1 MGIGLLPAIVV
12 ARELRQ
18 RQFKALHWA
27 GRFSTSALT
36 FCGTRTSGYLRRWP
50 SSATWCK
57 ALSPTHR
64 LNRKQSSNW
73 RRRLGKP
80 DTERIRACD
89 FGGFEASTENS
100 YLAGPRYVF
109 RSFGR
114 FRPYVQGLIGVGNI
128 NYPFKIGSASYFAVA
143 PSGGV
148 SYRLNSKFAL
158 RAGYEYQF
166 WINSPGYATEP
177 NHQLMPNGAQ
187 IGLAYSIFR

>member
-1 MGIGLLPAIVV
+1 MVSKRHLLFATCLAAAFLCFAACASAQVVPA
-12 ARELRQ
+12 AYQDMPRL
-18 RQFKALHWA
+18 WA
-27 GRFSTSALT
+27 GAEYSNFSASFPYQSNQRIWGVGAFADLTLKGHFGIAGDARFL
-36 FCGTRTSGYLRRWP
+36 
-50 SSATWCK
+50 
-57 ALSPTHR
+57 H
-64 LNRKQSSNW
+64 
-73 RRRLGKP
+73 
-80 DTERIRACD
+80 

-128 NYPFKIGSASYFAVA
+128 NYPFKIGSANYFAVA

-166 WINSPGYATEP
+166 WINSPGYANEP
-177 NHQLMPNGAQ
+177 DHQLMPNGAQ